1 MGMLNFLKKRKDNQV
16 EEKKEV
22 DWKEALD
29 KVDTSS
35 LSTMQKMAFSVFKKL
50 PKNKQEEVLRQAMNP
65 QNIFK
70 EKDKILKQLND
81 AVKSGQMTK
90 VEAQQIK
97 NQLGLR

>member
-1 MGMLNFLKKRKDNQV
+1 MRILNFLKKKKDDQAG
-16 EEKKEV
+16 EKKEV
-22 DWKEALD
+22 DWKKALD

-35 LSTMQKMAFSVFKKL
+35 LSTMQKMAFGIFKKL
-50 PKNKQEEVLRQAMNP
+50 PRNKQEEVLRQAMNP

-70 EKDKILKQLND
+70 ERDKILKQLND